1 MKHTRWLSLALTLLI
16 LVTLMPAM
24 STAEEA
30 GGIEGM
36 PEALTI
42 FCELNGWLAKAGNDM
57 HASEAY
63 NELERVTGT
72 KINWIH
78 PPAGTGVQEQFN
90 LMIVSGDLPD
100 IIRYNWIGISGGIQK
115 YVDDSIIVDMT
126 PYYDEGKMPYTKEL
140 FGEYPTIAKQIRQ
153 DNGAIYYMPVIRKD
167 DELRIWNG
175 PQIRVD
181 YLEKV
186 GMDIPDTTDDLYEVL
201 KAFKEQKVSD
211 DPAFVPMMAGKFR
224 TDGSQGLGQLCFSF
238 NTTYDFLTDPEGT
251 TVKYGPIEPEFKE
264 AIAYIRKLVE
274 EGLVDPNYVTNNR
287 DIIDAAMVADQAGF
301 MFNTQVTKLA
311 LLFEERGMENPLRP
325 IPYLRG
331 PNPTS
336 DKAPVFY
343 SEAGANIANGAIAV
357 TTKAKDI
364 EKAIKWVDF
373 NFGPEGE
380 RIRNFGIE
388 GVSYE
393 MVDGQPILTDIVTN
407 NPNFDLNT
415 ASAVYTPAKVG
426 VFSGIQR
433 YASWTQSTHPDGVDC
448 VTQYMSRVDQ
458 SMILP
463 PTSLT
468 GDEQAEYA
476 SIMNDIETYFDETI
490 DKIILQQ
497 LPLEHLDTMVEQM
510 KNMGIE
516 RAIEI
521 KQASLDRYNKR

>member
-1 MKHTRWLSLALTLLI
+1 MKSTRWFPLLMAVVLLLSLL
-16 LVTLMPAM
+16 PAM
-24 STAEEA
+24 SAAAE
-30 GGIEGM
+30 GGVPGM
-36 PEALTI
+36 PEELTI
-42 FCELNGWLAKAGNDM
+42 FCELNSWLAKAGNDM

-72 KINWIH
+72 KIHWIH
-78 PPAGTGVQEQFN
+78 PPAGSGVAEQFN
-90 LMIVSGDLPD
+90 LMIVSGDFPD
-100 IIRYNWIGISGGIQK
+100 IIRYNWIGIAGGIQK
-115 YVDDSIIVDMT
+115 YVDDGIIVDMT
-126 PYYDEGKMPYTKEL
+126 PYYDEGKMPHTQKL
-140 FGEYPTIAKQIRQ
+140 FEEYPIVAKQIRQ

-186 GMDIPDTTDDLYEVL
+186 GMDIPDTVDDLYNVL
-201 KAFKEQKVSD
+201 KAFKEQEVSD

-238 NTTYDFLTDPEGT
+238 NTTYDFLTDPTGT
-251 TVKYGPIEPEFKE
+251 TVKFGPIEPEFKE

-274 EGLVDPNYVTNNR
+274 EGLVDINYVTNNR

-311 LLFEERGMENPLRP
+311 LLFEARGIENPLKP

-336 DKAPVFY
+336 DLAPVFY
-343 SEAGANIANGAIAV
+343 SEAGANIANGGLAV
-357 TTKAKDI
+357 TTQAKDI
-364 EKAIKWVDF
+364 EGAIRWVDF
-373 NFGPEGE
+373 NYGPEGE
-380 RIRNFGIE
+380 LIRNYGIE
-388 GVSYE
+388 GVSYNY
-393 MVDGQPILTDIVTN
+393 VDGKPILTEIVTN
-407 NPNFDLNT
+407 NPTWDINT

-448 VTQYMSRVDQ
+448 VVQYMSRVDQ
-458 SMILP
+458 SVIMP

-468 GDEQAEYA
+468 GEEQAEFTT
-476 SIMNDIETYFDETI
+476 IMNDIWTYFDESI
-490 DKIILQQ
+490 DKIILAQ
-497 LPLEHLDTMVEQM
+497 LPLEYLDTMVDQM
-510 KNMGIE
+510 HKMGIE

-521 KQASLDRYNKR
+521 QQASLDRYNQR